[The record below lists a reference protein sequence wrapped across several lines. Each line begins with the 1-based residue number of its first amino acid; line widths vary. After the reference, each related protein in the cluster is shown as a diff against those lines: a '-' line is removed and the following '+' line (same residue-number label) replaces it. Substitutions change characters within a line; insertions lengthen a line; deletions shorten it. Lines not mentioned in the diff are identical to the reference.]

1 MVPSQGEEPLHVA
14 SRLHAF
20 NRFELKYLVP
30 VEQAAAARAAG
41 ADSEQ
46 LDAAAATLRKTVTE
60 RGKALAAN
68 EQVTG

>member
-1 MVPSQGEEPLHVA
+1 M
-14 SRLHAF
+14 
-20 NRFELKYLVP
+20 
-30 VEQAAAARAAG
+30 EQAAAARAAG